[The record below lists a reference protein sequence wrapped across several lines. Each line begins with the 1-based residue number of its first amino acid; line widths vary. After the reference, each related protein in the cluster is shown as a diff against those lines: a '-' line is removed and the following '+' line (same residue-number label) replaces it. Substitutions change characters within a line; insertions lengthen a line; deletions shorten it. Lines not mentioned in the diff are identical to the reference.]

1 MASLIRFNSLILPL
15 LLALVLA
22 ACDGGVLHKSG
33 ASDSEANVSGR
44 QTSVQGAAAIGA
56 GGVEDARR
64 AAIDDAV
71 QRASSQLKRSNPA
84 GAMISDIKVVDE
96 WQDGE
101 VYRVQALAVL
111 SERQHCASPYRKKIV
126 ATGFPIMNAEQ
137 VSSSESQDL
146 FSGIPREINNRLMET
161 GDFIG
166 RNLTNAVL
174 YSRPDIAP
182 EILPTTGSAESVI
195 VNVARQYNAQ
205 FVLSGVIRGFRTEST
220 EYVRG
225 TGVLAEIK
233 SMARDFIGRR
243 SIDFDV
249 FVHDGFSGALL
260 FQQRYSAS
268 ILGDVS
274 LPNGYNVGSERFND
288 TPSGHKISE
297 LIQQASED
305 LHRLFGCYP
314 FTTRVLESVNN
325 RIVIAAGAQDKI
337 RMGDKL
343 MVYSAAGIAP
353 NGRGLSDQV
362 GILTINEV
370 SANTAAG
377 SLDSGAQGIVRPGD
391 WVKSFGSP

>member
-1 MASLIRFNSLILPL
+1 MASLIRFNNVIVPILAIL
-15 LLALVLA
+15 LV
-22 ACDGGVLHKSG
+22 ACDGALMRKYGADSG
-33 ASDSEANVSGR
+33 EVDVSGR
-44 QTSVQGAAAIGA
+44 QTTVQGAAQIGP
-56 GGVEDARR
+56 GGIEEARR

-71 QRASSQLKRSNPA
+71 MRASSQLKRRNA
-84 GAMISDIKVVDE
+84 GSVISDVKVVDE

-101 VYRVQALAVL
+101 VYRIQALAVL

-233 SMARDFIGRR
+233 SMTRDFIGRR

-288 TPSGHKISE
+288 TPSGHKIDE
-297 LIQQASED
+297 LIQQASAD

-314 FTTRVLESVNN
+314 FTTRVLEATHH

-337 RMGDKL
+337 KAGDKL
-343 MVYSAAGIAP
+343 MIFSAAGIAP
-353 NGRGLSDQV
+353 DGRGLSESV
-362 GILTINEV
+362 GILTVSEV

-377 SLDSGAQGIVRPGD
+377 SLDSGASRMVRPGD
-391 WVKSFGSP
+391 WVKSFASP

>member
-1 MASLIRFNSLILPL
+1 MLAIL
-15 LLALVLA
+15 LV
-22 ACDGGVLHKSG
+22 ACDGSLMRKYG
-33 ASDSEANVSGR
+33 AGDGAVDASGR
-44 QTSVQGAAAIGA
+44 QTTVQGAAQIGV
-56 GGVEDARR
+56 GGVEEARR

-71 QRASSQLKRSNPA
+71 MRASSQLKRSNV
-84 GAMISDIKVVDE
+84 GSVISDVKVVDE

-182 EILPTTGSAESVI
+182 EILSPTGSAESVI

-233 SMARDFIGRR
+233 SMTREFIGRR

-288 TPSGHKISE
+288 TPSGHKIDE
-297 LIQQASED
+297 LIQQASAD

-314 FTTRVLESVNN
+314 FTTRVLESTHN

-337 RMGDKL
+337 KAGDKL
-343 MVYSAAGIAP
+343 MIFSAAGIAP
-353 NGRGLSDQV
+353 DGHGLSESI
-362 GILTINEV
+362 GILTVSEV

-377 SLDSGAQGIVRPGD
+377 TLDSGTNRVVRPGD
-391 WVKSFGSP
+391 WVKSFAAP